1 MKRMLVA
8 ALLLAQVAAAP
19 VAWAQ
24 GKSIGTFGDWNAFR
38 DTEDGQPLCYI
49 GSTPKSA
56 RGNYTSRGEAYVL
69 VTLRP
74 AEKPHGVVSIEA
86 GYPYADNGTVNVDI
100 DGDAKFELF
109 TRNRDDGKGD
119 AWANTDADDKA
130 LIVAMKAGRQMVVK
144 GKSKRGTL
152 TTDTYSLSGFT
163 RAHRAMED
171 ACKT

>member
-1 MKRMLVA
+1 MKRTLVTS
-8 ALLLAQVAAAP
+8 LLLVYLAAAP
-19 VAWAQ
+19 GAWGQ

-38 DTEDGQPLCYI
+38 DTEDGRPLCYI

-56 RGNYTSRGEAYVL
+56 RGDYTSRGEVYVL

-86 GYPYADNGTVNVDI
+86 GYPYSDDGTVEVDI
-100 DGDAKFELF
+100 DGEARFDLF
-109 TRNRDDGKGD
+109 TRNREDGKGD
-119 AWANTDADDKA
+119 AWANTDEDDEA

-144 GKSKRGTL
+144 GTSKRGTL

-171 ACKT
+171 ACKP